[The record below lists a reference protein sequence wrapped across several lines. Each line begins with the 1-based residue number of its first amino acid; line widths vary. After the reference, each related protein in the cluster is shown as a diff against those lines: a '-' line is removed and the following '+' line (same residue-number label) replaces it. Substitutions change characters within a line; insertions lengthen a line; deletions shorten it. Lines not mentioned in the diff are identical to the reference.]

1 MYLISPIVG
10 MLLVIIIGLGLV
22 VGRVESWSRFDAV
35 YWAFVTAMTVGY
47 GDIRPTRKTSKSLSI
62 VIAYTGLVLA
72 GISVAI
78 ALEAASKAF
87 NEYGDDSAVKQVLD
101 KRLDK
106 SKN

>member
-1 MYLISPIVG
+1 M
-10 MLLVIIIGLGLV
+10 VIL
-22 VGRVESWSRFDAV
+22 
-35 YWAFVTAMTVGY
+35 
-47 GDIRPTRKTSKSLSI
+47 RPARKTSKSLSI

-72 GISVAI
+72 GISVAV

-87 NEYGDDSAVKQVLD
+87 KEYGDDSAVKQVLD